1 MILSRVSPA
10 TQRGFTPS
18 NATLSFFDKD
28 EQLTKIMT
36 NKATEKQ
43 ESIRFANDYLLS
55 IDGVVHINLFDDSV
69 KSRSMMPILAFLF

>member
-1 MILSRVSPA
+1 
-10 TQRGFTPS
+10 
-18 NATLSFFDKD
+18 
-28 EQLTKIMT
+28 MT